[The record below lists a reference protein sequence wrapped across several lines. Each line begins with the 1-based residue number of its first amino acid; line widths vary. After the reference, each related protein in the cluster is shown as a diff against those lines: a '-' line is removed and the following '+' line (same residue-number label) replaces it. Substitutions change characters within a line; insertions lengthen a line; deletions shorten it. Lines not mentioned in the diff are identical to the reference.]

1 MIRLAAGPLG
11 LSSRAFRAATA
22 TPASRRVRARTNA
35 PSQSDLQPDTQPHD
49 APYAEPMRLT
59 ISRSNRF
66 LVAIAGLTALA
77 ILLVWFAYAFTESE
91 RLDIQHDSSQVSD
104 LWAAADRLA
113 GDVNAQESAVDDYLF
128 SADPQAV
135 SRYEA
140 AVTDETSVAAQM
152 RAGAVELPGLL
163 SAITELE
170 NATATWQSSFAR
182 PAIAAVKAGGRAA
195 LVPFTSGSSPQEE
208 PVSAAVAQLTV
219 QLNLA
224 ESNLRLRDDALSV
237 TRTEATAFGL
247 AVLVLSALLSL
258 WLVRRF
264 GRTLGT
270 DARRSTILNQFTEA
284 ISFAD
289 DETAVAK
296 ANLEALVLLVHPD
309 AGVTHVL
316 NHSQDRAVPAA
327 IVGGAV
333 AEVLALRT
341 LSTCA
346 GMNRGSMYVSSD
358 LAAPLS
364 VHCPI
369 YPAEHGTLACVPL
382 ISGETIGA
390 IHLYWE
396 RPRALPVEIRRSVA
410 QFVAHAALAIGNRRL
425 LSALAGQA
433 STDARTGL
441 ANSRTFDL
449 ALDSALK
456 SRTSD
461 EPIAVLMLDLDHF
474 KDFNDRHGHPSG
486 DEALRTF
493 GEVLRSCMRD
503 GDLAARY
510 GGEEFAVML
519 PRVDP
524 AAAVTIAQRICSRT
538 ESTILSLAP
547 GITDRI
553 TVSIG
558 VAEAPIQALE
568 RISLL
573 RIADEALYQAK
584 TDGRNRVVYL
594 GEGAPRI
601 GQTAGEADASPA
613 A

>member
-1 MIRLAAGPLG
+1 
-11 LSSRAFRAATA
+11 
-22 TPASRRVRARTNA
+22 
-35 PSQSDLQPDTQPHD
+35 
-49 APYAEPMRLT
+49 MRHT
-59 ISRSNRF
+59 ISLSNRY
-66 LVAIAGLTALA
+66 LVVIAAMTAVA
-77 ILLVWFAYAFTESE
+77 MLLVGFAYVFTESE
-91 RLDIQHDSSQVSD
+91 RLDIQHDSSQVTD

-113 GDVNAQESAVDDYLF
+113 GDVNDQESAIDDYLF

-135 SRYEA
+135 SRYRA
-140 AVTDETSVAAQM
+140 AVTDDAAVTAQM
-152 RAGAVELPGLL
+152 RVGAIELPGLL
-163 SAITELE
+163 SAITQLE
-170 NATATWQSSFAR
+170 SATAIWHSSFAQ
-182 PAIAAVKAGGRAA
+182 PAIAAVEAGTA
-195 LVPFTSGSSPQEE
+195 LAPFTRGSSPDEE
-208 PVSAAVAQLTV
+208 PVSAAIAQVTV

-224 ESNLRLRDDALSV
+224 EGNLRIREDALSV
-237 TRTEATAFGL
+237 TRTAATVFGL
-247 AVLVLSALLSL
+247 VVLLLSAVLSL

-264 GRTLGT
+264 GRTLER
-270 DARRSTILNQFTEA
+270 DARRSGILNQFTEA

-289 DETAVAK
+289 DETVVAK
-296 ANLEALVLLVHPD
+296 ANLEALALLVHPD

-327 IVGGAV
+327 TVGGAV
-333 AEVLALRT
+333 AKVLALKT
-341 LSTCA
+341 FSTCA
-346 GMNRGSMYVSSD
+346 GMIRGSMYVSSD

-382 ISGETIGA
+382 VSGERIGT

-433 STDARTGL
+433 STDARTAL
-441 ANSRTFDL
+441 ANSRAFDL
-449 ALDSALK
+449 ALDKALA
-456 SRTSD
+456 SQAAD
-461 EPIAVLMLDLDHF
+461 ETIAVLMLDLDHF

-486 DEALRTF
+486 DEALRRF
-493 GEVLRSCMRD
+493 AEVLRSCMRD

-524 AAAVTIAQRICSRT
+524 AAAVAIAERIRART
-538 ESTILSLAP
+538 ESTIMSLAP

-568 RISLL
+568 RLSLL
-573 RIADEALYQAK
+573 RVADVALYQAK
-584 TDGRNRVVYL
+584 ADGRNRVVYL
-594 GEGAPRI
+594 GEAAPRLD
-601 GQTAGEADASPA
+601 QTAGKANPPPA
-613 A
+613 TNKAAPSRVQRPG

>member
-1 MIRLAAGPLG
+1 M
-11 LSSRAFRAATA
+11 
-22 TPASRRVRARTNA
+22 
-35 PSQSDLQPDTQPHD
+35 
-49 APYAEPMRLT
+49 
-59 ISRSNRF
+59 
-66 LVAIAGLTALA
+66 TALA
-77 ILLVWFAYAFTESE
+77 ILLVGFAYAFTESE
-91 RLDIQHDSSQVSD
+91 RLDIEHDSTQTSE
-104 LWAAADRLA
+104 LWAATAGLA
-113 GDVNAQESAVDDYLF
+113 SDVNVQESAIDGYLF
-128 SADPQAV
+128 SVDPQAV

-140 AVTDETSVAAQM
+140 AVTDETAVTAQM

-170 NATATWQSSFAR
+170 NATSTWRSSFAR
-182 PAIAAVKAGGRAA
+182 PAIAAVEAGGGTA
-195 LVPFTSGSSPQEE
+195 LAPFTRGPSPDEE
-208 PVSAAVAQLTV
+208 PVSAALAQLTV

-224 ESNLRLRDDALSV
+224 EGNLRLRDDALSA

-264 GRTLGT
+264 GRTLET
-270 DARRSTILNQFTEA
+270 DALRSRILNQFTEA

-296 ANLEALVLLVHPD
+296 ANLEALALLVHPD

-333 AEVLALRT
+333 AEVLPLKT

-346 GMNRGSMYVSSD
+346 GIVRSSMYVSSD
-358 LAAPLS
+358 LAALLS

-382 ISGETIGA
+382 VSGETVGA

-425 LSALAGQA
+425 VSVLAGQA
-433 STDARTGL
+433 SMDGRTGL

-449 ALDSALK
+449 ALDSALA

-493 GEVLRSCMRD
+493 AEVLRSCMRE

-524 AAAVTIAQRICSRT
+524 AAAVTIAQRIRART
-538 ESTILSLAP
+538 ESTIVSLAP

-584 TDGRNRVVYL
+584 TDGRNRVAYL
-594 GEGAPRI
+594 GEVIPGPDP
-601 GQTAGEADASPA
+601 TAAEADASPQTA
-613 A
+613 NETGVGVKNPDSQPPGL

>member
-1 MIRLAAGPLG
+1 
-11 LSSRAFRAATA
+11 
-22 TPASRRVRARTNA
+22 
-35 PSQSDLQPDTQPHD
+35 
-49 APYAEPMRLT
+49 MRHG

-66 LVAIAGLTALA
+66 LGAIAGMTALA
-77 ILLVWFAYAFTESE
+77 ILLVGFTYAFTESE
-91 RLDIQHDSSQVSD
+91 RLDIQRDSSQASD

-113 GDVNAQESAVDDYLF
+113 SDVNAQESAIDDYLF

-135 SRYEA
+135 SRFEA
-140 AVTDETSVAAQM
+140 AAADETSVAAQM
-152 RAGAVELPGLL
+152 QAGAVNLPGLD
-163 SAITELE
+163 SAITETE
-170 NATATWQSSFAR
+170 NATATWRSSFAR
-182 PAIAAVKAGGRAA
+182 PAIAAVEAGGGTSLA
-195 LVPFTSGSSPQEE
+195 PFTRGSSPDEE
-208 PVSAAVAQLTV
+208 PVSAAFAELTV
-219 QLNLA
+219 QLNVV
-224 ESNLRLRDDALSV
+224 ESDLRLRDDALSA
-237 TRTEATAFGL
+237 TRTAATAFGL
-247 AVLVLSALLSL
+247 GVLVLSAVLSL

-264 GRTLGT
+264 GRTLEK
-270 DARRSTILNQFTEA
+270 DALRSGILNQFTEA
-284 ISFAD
+284 ISFAAD
-289 DETAVAK
+289 DTAVAK
-296 ANLEALVLLVHPD
+296 ANLEALALLVHPD

-333 AEVLALRT
+333 AEVLSLQT

-346 GMNRGSMYVSSD
+346 GMIRGSMYVSSD

-369 YPAEHGTLACVPL
+369 YPAERGTLACVPL
-382 ISGETIGA
+382 VSGEAIGA

-425 LSALAGQA
+425 LGALRGQA
-433 STDARTGL
+433 CTDARTGL
-441 ANSRTFDL
+441 ANSRTFDRALENAL
-449 ALDSALK
+449 A
-456 SRTSD
+456 SRTAD

-486 DEALRTF
+486 DEAFRTF
-493 GEVLRSCMRD
+493 AEVLRSCMRD

-510 GGEEFAVML
+510 GGEEFAVLL

-524 AAAVTIAQRICSRT
+524 AAAVTIAQRIRART
-538 ESTILSLAP
+538 ESTIVSLAP

-558 VAEAPIQALE
+558 VAAAPIQALE

-584 TDGRNRVVYL
+584 ADGRNRVVYL
-594 GEGAPRI
+594 GEAAP
-601 GQTAGEADASPA
+601 GLDQTAAEAEISPPATDRAGPSLVQGRGE
-613 A
+613 

>member
-1 MIRLAAGPLG
+1 M
-11 LSSRAFRAATA
+11 
-22 TPASRRVRARTNA
+22 
-35 PSQSDLQPDTQPHD
+35 
-49 APYAEPMRLT
+49 
-59 ISRSNRF
+59 
-66 LVAIAGLTALA
+66 TALA
-77 ILLVWFAYAFTESE
+77 ILLVGFAYAFTESE
-91 RLDIQHDSSQVSD
+91 RLDIEHDSTQTSE
-104 LWAAADRLA
+104 LWAATAGLA
-113 GDVNAQESAVDDYLF
+113 SDVNVQESAIDGYLF
-128 SADPQAV
+128 SVDPQAV

-140 AVTDETSVAAQM
+140 AVTDETAVTAQM

-170 NATATWQSSFAR
+170 NATSTWRSSFAR
-182 PAIAAVKAGGRAA
+182 PAIAAVEAGGGTA
-195 LVPFTSGSSPQEE
+195 LAPFTRGPSPDEE
-208 PVSAAVAQLTV
+208 PVSAALAQLTV

-224 ESNLRLRDDALSV
+224 EGNLRLRDDALSA

-264 GRTLGT
+264 GRTLET
-270 DARRSTILNQFTEA
+270 DALRSRILNQFTEA

-296 ANLEALVLLVHPD
+296 ANLEALALLVHPD

-333 AEVLALRT
+333 AEVLPLKT

-346 GMNRGSMYVSSD
+346 GIVRSSMYVSSD
-358 LAAPLS
+358 LAALLS

-382 ISGETIGA
+382 VSGETVGA

-425 LSALAGQA
+425 VSVLAGQA
-433 STDARTGL
+433 SMDGRTGL

-449 ALDSALK
+449 ALDSALA

-493 GEVLRSCMRD
+493 AEVLRSCMRE

-524 AAAVTIAQRICSRT
+524 AAAVTIAQRIRART
-538 ESTILSLAP
+538 ESTIVSLAP

-584 TDGRNRVVYL
+584 TDGRNRVAYL
-594 GEGAPRI
+594 GEVIPRPDP
-601 GQTAGEADASPA
+601 TAAEADASPQTA
-613 A
+613 NETGVGVKNPDSQPPGL